1 MNKFLLLD
9 TFNFLHRAYHALPKT
24 FRDSSGEPT
33 NAVYGVTSMLIN
45 VLDQIKPSYVVAA
58 MDSIEPTFRLED
70 FTGYKAHR
78 KPMEEDLSSQIPKVI
93 EVLDAFGITRI
104 MANGYEADDIIATM
118 VKKFEPE
125 SEIVIVSNDRDLW
138 QLADRKV
145 LIMLPTT
152 KGTAE
157 WLGSAEVKSRLGF
170 EPSLI
175 ADYKGLRGDTSDNI
189 PGVYGIGEKTAGV
202 LIQNFG
208 SIENIYANIDKV
220 TPESLRQKLLSNY
233 DQAMM
238 SKKLAQ
244 LIYDVPVTVR
254 FDELKYTTFNKL
266 NVKKVLE
273 RYNFKSL
280 IRRLGFDDSNNNRQK
295 RDEVSKDQ
303 LSLL

>member
-1 MNKFLLLD
+1 
-9 TFNFLHRAYHALPKT
+9 LPKS
-24 FRDSSGEPT
+24 FRDSNGEPT

-45 VLDQIKPSYVVAA
+45 VLDQIKPAYVVAA

-138 QLADRKV
+138 QLAARKV

-152 KGTAE
+152 KGPAE
-157 WLGSAEVKSRLGF
+157 WLGPSEVNTRLGF

-189 PGVYGIGEKTAGV
+189 PGVYGIGEKTAAA

-220 TPESLRQKLLSNY
+220 TPESTRQKLLNSY

-254 FDELKYTTFNKL
+254 FDELKYSTFNKL
-266 NVKKVLE
+266 NVKRVLE

-280 IRRLGFDDSNNNRQK
+280 IRRLGFDDETNNKKQK
-295 RDEVSKDQ
+295 KDEVSKDQ